1 MIPVQTKDGTCLLYA
16 VANCFQDLD
25 ILKHEGDHIPATY
38 YQVSEILKE
47 EGYNS
52 RLNAMIQSYT
62 LFNVPYDF
70 LKDVITRSVARH
82 GTLPKN
88 GYIPF
93 IVSVMLKGYDSEE
106 KLHAVSLLAKGNK
119 YFLIDPREEGITE
132 IDIDDL
138 FERYEYVTALHC
150 FGPEDKMSA
159 FTDTLNF
166 LP

>member
-25 ILKHEGDHIPATY
+25 ILKHEAEHIPATY
-38 YQVSEILKE
+38 YQVSEILKK

-62 LFNVPYDF
+62 LSRVPIGF
-70 LKDVITRSVARH
+70 LKDVLRNSVARH
-82 GTLPKN
+82 GTLPTN

-93 IVSVMLKGYDSEE
+93 IVSVMLKGYDSKE
-106 KLHAVSLLAKGNK
+106 KLHAVSLFAKGNK
-119 YFLIDPREEGITE
+119 YFLIDPRENGITE

-138 FERYEYVTALHC
+138 FEKYEYVTALHC
-150 FGPEDKMSA
+150 FGPKDKMSA
-159 FTDTLNF
+159 FTEPLKF